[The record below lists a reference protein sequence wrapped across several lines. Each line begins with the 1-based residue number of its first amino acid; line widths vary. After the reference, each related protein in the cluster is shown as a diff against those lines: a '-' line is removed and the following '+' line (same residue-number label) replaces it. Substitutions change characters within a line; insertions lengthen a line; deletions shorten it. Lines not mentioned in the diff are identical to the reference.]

1 MNFLSTTRRQGQAH
15 KHNAHVH
22 QHQPGCHSLHYLLL
36 IVNVIIKK
44 LFYRND
50 DQILVGVNEVDD
62 KDEEYHHMN
71 MERIRK

>member
-1 MNFLSTTRRQGQAH
+1 
-15 KHNAHVH
+15 
-22 QHQPGCHSLHYLLL
+22 LLL